1 MRQALVVRQNLIE
14 PMVKIR
20 PYHSSDAGAVSRLI
34 RTTMR
39 ISNSADY
46 PMERLQPLIDYFSPE
61 KVEALHRERIC
72 FVAEENGEVVGTG
85 ALEADELVTFFVAP
99 QRQGGGIGSALLGA
113 VEEAAWEGGLRRLR
127 VGSSLAGAP
136 FYRRHGYEP
145 RGEILEATA
154 GVHLVMVK
162 ELNPTAS
169 SP

>member
-1 MRQALVVRQNLIE
+1 
-14 PMVKIR
+14 MVMIR
-20 PYHSSDAGAVSRLI
+20 PYHPSDAGAVSRLI
-34 RTTMR
+34 RTTMH

-61 KVEALHRERIC
+61 KVDALNQERIC

-99 QRQGGGIGSALLGA
+99 QMQGGGIGSALLQA
-113 VEEAAWEGGLRRLR
+113 VEKAACDGGLRRLR

-145 RGEILEATA
+145 TGETLEGTA
-154 GVHLVMVK
+154 GAHVAMVK
-162 ELNPTAS
+162 ELKSTAS
-169 SP
+169 SPRA